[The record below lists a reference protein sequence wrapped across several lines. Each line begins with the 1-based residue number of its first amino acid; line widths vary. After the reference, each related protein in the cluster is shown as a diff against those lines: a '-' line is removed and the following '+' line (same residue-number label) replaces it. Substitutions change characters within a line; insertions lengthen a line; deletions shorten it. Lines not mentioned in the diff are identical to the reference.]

1 MPVCAPVRV
10 RVCEEIVD
18 ENNSD
23 NLELQ
28 RNLMKVVNTGHN
40 EVLQG
45 KTVDAGKV
53 TSDIRKRIG
62 LAS

>member
-18 ENNSD
+18 ENKSD
-23 NLELQ
+23 NLDLQ
-28 RNLMKVVNTGHN
+28 RKLMKVVNTGHS

-45 KTVDAGKV
+45 KTVEAAKV
-53 TSDIRKRIG
+53 TADIRKRI
-62 LAS
+62 LNL

>member
-23 NLELQ
+23 NLELK
-28 RNLMKVVNTGHN
+28 RKLMKVVNTGHS

-45 KTVDAGKV
+45 KTVEAGVYPKV
-53 TSDIRKRIG
+53 CVNSKK
-62 LAS
+62 LA

>member
-10 RVCEEIVD
+10 RACEETVVD
-18 ENNSD
+18 DSSD
-23 NLELQ
+23 SLEVK
-28 RNLMKVVNTGHN
+28 RKLMKVVNTGHN

-53 TSDIRKRIG
+53 TSDIRKRI
-62 LAS
+62 LNL